1 MSEEPWIHVI
11 GSFSSSLLS
20 PSFVNV
26 GTVES
31 IMSGD
36 EEKESMVMIVTN
48 NGDDCHK
55 QW

>member
-1 MSEEPWIHVI
+1 M
-11 GSFSSSLLS
+11 
-20 PSFVNV
+20 NV

-36 EEKESMVMIVTN
+36 EEKESMVMIVTMVMTVTN